1 MNKRFLKP
9 AGERAAVSFCPG
21 APGSAVQ
28 CGAASAGWTGGFCPY
43 LHQMAKVCAVSFG
56 LNSFDGENNELIP
69 ASHILCRIQ
78 AVSSMKGELAN
89 PLAG

>member
-1 MNKRFLKP
+1 MQLFP
-9 AGERAAVSFCPG
+9 S
-21 APGSAVQ
+21 APVLLDLLCNVELLQPVGPEV
-28 CGAASAGWTGGFCPY
+28 FVPY

-69 ASHILCRIQ
+69 ASHVLCRIQ